1 MSREVE
7 VTGKAI
13 EGVRILE
20 EKATRFADEFDM
32 DGRRGMLGMF
42 PSSLTFHWEPR
53 TSYRICKSQLK
64 NENYSKHIRDFKTGR
79 VEVGSLLSLKFHR
92 SHRSQAREANP
103 G

>member
-42 PSSLTFHWEPR
+42 PSSLTFHREPR

-64 NENYSKHIRDFKTGR
+64 NENVKPLIRNTLGISR
-79 VEVGSLLSLKFHR
+79 QGEWRWAACS
-92 SHRSQAREANP
+92 A
-103 G
+103 